1 MLDICI
7 IESLFDH
14 FVEIK
19 YSNRNC
25 LFDKENNVIHFN
37 AEVMYCMIAV
47 YHSTVRYTLHHD
59 K

>member
-1 MLDICI
+1 MKN
-7 IESLFDH
+7 LF
-14 FVEIK
+14 IK
-19 YSNRNC
+19 ILIFFKKIGMTR